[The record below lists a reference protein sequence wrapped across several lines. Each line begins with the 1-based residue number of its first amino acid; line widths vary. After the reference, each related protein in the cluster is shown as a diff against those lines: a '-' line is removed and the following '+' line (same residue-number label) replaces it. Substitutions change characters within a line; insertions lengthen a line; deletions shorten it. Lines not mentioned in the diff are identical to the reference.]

1 MFRVY
6 VGNLPYRV
14 REDDLRAFFES
25 AGNVTEVVVPLTE
38 DRRSK
43 GFGFVEFGDKE
54 SFEKAL
60 AMNDQEMEGRKLRI
74 NEARPREDRRGGGSD
89 RPMRDAG
96 SDSMD
101 AAPAEDATEEVSA
114 DAATDADSE

>member
-25 AGNVTEVVVPLTE
+25 CGNVTEVVVPLTE

-60 AMNDQEMEGRKLRI
+60 AMNDQDMEGRKLRI

-89 RPMRDAG
+89 RPSRDQAG
-96 SDSMD
+96 SDSSASDD
-101 AAPAEDATEEVSA
+101 AADQAA
-114 DAATDADSE
+114 DAADASAEA